1 MLQIQSFTFNPFQE
15 NTYLLYNEE
24 QKCWIIDPGMYGAAE
39 TQVLLDFITLHQLQP
54 QQIINTHAHIDH
66 ILGINALKQIYD
78 IPFGVH
84 QLEQPLLNNAM
95 GSAMMFGLQLGVAP
109 RADFFIKEGSDLL
122 LGEEKLELRLA
133 PGHSPGSI
141 IFYYPKG
148 EWAISGD
155 VLFQGSI
162 GRTDLPGGHHDTL
175 LQSIREQVYTLPDN
189 TRIYAGHGGLTTVGI
204 EKRSNPFIQ
213 A

>member
-1 MLQIQSFTFNPFQE
+1 
-15 NTYLLYNEE
+15 
-24 QKCWIIDPGMYGAAE
+24 
-39 TQVLLDFITLHQLQP
+39 
-54 QQIINTHAHIDH
+54 
-66 ILGINALKQIYD
+66 
-78 IPFGVH
+78 
-84 QLEQPLLNNAM
+84 
-95 GSAMMFGLQLGVAP
+95 GLQLDAAP
-109 RADFFIKEGSDLL
+109 AADFFIKEGTDLL
-122 LGEEKLELRLA
+122 MGEEKLEVRLA

-175 LQSIREQVYTLPDN
+175 LQSIREQVYTLPDD